1 MVTVADGQTSWVEI
15 TVDGKSVEADAITG
29 PWSQTYTVTD
39 SMNVLAG
46 TPGAVAVTVN
56 GTAKPFDA
64 NASGIGTL
72 TIQGTKP
79 ADGTAANASGTQT
92 NSTSTSTTG
101 GTSGTANNQN
111 SNSNSNNN

>member
-1 MVTVADGQTSWVEI
+1 MS
-15 TVDGKSVEADAITG
+15 
-29 PWSQTYTVTD
+29 
-39 SMNVLAG
+39 VLAG

-79 ADGTAANASGTQT
+79 ADGNGANTSGAQT

-111 SNSNSNNN
+111 SNSNTSN

>member
-1 MVTVADGQTSWVEI
+1 MS
-15 TVDGKSVEADAITG
+15 
-29 PWSQTYTVTD
+29 
-39 SMNVLAG
+39 VLAG

-92 NSTSTSTTG
+92 NSTSTSTTS
-101 GTSGTANNQN
+101 GTSNTTNNQN
-111 SNSNSNNN
+111 SNSNISNN